1 MSANMRKTVVL
12 TGLLMIL
19 AEIGIVGCLQGVHRT
34 PSAVPPATAQQ
45 PSETSAPAAV
55 ASQDKETDKPACL
68 DCHGPYEELASAAPS
83 FAFSPDLK
91 INPHRYVPH
100 DSKEIPDCAGCH
112 AAHPVPPT
120 EPVKKPTSVAW
131 CYACH
136 HTQDF
141 SDCKQCH

>member
-1 MSANMRKTVVL
+1 MFRVL
-12 TGLLMIL
+12 LVGFGIGVLICLFWL
-19 AEIGIVGCLQGVHRT
+19 PFGVLGQNGSGNAENKCL
-34 PSAVPPATAQQ
+34 
-45 PSETSAPAAV
+45 E
-55 ASQDKETDKPACL
+55 
-68 DCHGPYEELASAAPS
+68 CHGPYEQLASAEPG

-100 DSKEIPDCAGCH
+100 DSKEIPDCTGCH
-112 AAHPVPPT
+112 EEHPVPPT